1 MAQGTRG
8 RWLRG
13 AAVGLGV
20 VLCTGLVG
28 CMNTDKDKKDK
39 LPAKQ
44 PSPGLTGTPLIP
56 PGSQSISKTGGS
68 PGFGTG
74 YGNGSGIQQT
84 GGTTPSRVG
93 SSGVN
98 TLSSPP
104 QTSLP
109 SNYGNSSA
117 QPGSPGTIGAPAQ
130 PNFVPS
136 VEPPAGGFGSANP
149 SPNSNS
155 MPKTTALSA
164 NENTPS
170 LLDVPLPPPPREAS
184 TAAATTP
191 PVVQPPSSNSQ
202 LIAPS
207 LAPLAPLAPPGTSTA
222 LSPK

>member
-8 RWLRG
+8 RWLRV
-13 AAVGLGV
+13 AAAGLGM

-39 LPAKQ
+39 LPTKQ

-68 PGFGTG
+68 PGFGSA

-84 GGTTPSRVG
+84 GGAIPSRVG

-104 QTSLP
+104 QTGLP
-109 SNYGNSSA
+109 SNFSNPSA

-130 PNFVPS
+130 PSFMPS
-136 VEPPAGGFGSANP
+136 VEPPAGGVGSANP
-149 SPNSNS
+149 NSNS
-155 MPKTTALSA
+155 NSVQQKHAALST
-164 NENTPS
+164 NTPS
-170 LLDVPLPPPPREAS
+170 LVDVPLPPPPPDAP
-184 TAAATTP
+184 TAAANTP
-191 PVVQPPSSNSQ
+191 SVAQLPNSLQP
-202 LIAPS
+202 IAP
-207 LAPLAPLAPPGTSTA
+207 PLAPPSAPSGASTA
-222 LSPK
+222 LPGKSGF